1 MAEQDERQEGRDQ
14 RGKFASGNR
23 WSSLGGKRRARI
35 LPAER
40 KREIAKQGYLAQVQK
55 HFDGDIVAQGQYLG
69 EVGAWASDRLYPD
82 WMKVF
87 EHPGT
92 PAEFMAK
99 RRSQRRALQEFSLQ
113 DVPEMA
119 F

>member
-1 MAEQDERQEGRDQ
+1 MDKKDGGRDQ
-14 RGKFASGNR
+14 RGKFAKGNG
-23 WSSLGGKRRARI
+23 WSSMGGKKRARI

-40 KREIAKQGYLAQVQK
+40 RREISKQGYLALVQK

-69 EVGAWASDRLYPD
+69 EVGAWASDQVYPD

-87 EHPGT
+87 KHPGP
-92 PAEFMAK
+92 PAEFMER
-99 RRSQRRALQEFSLQ
+99 RRSQRRALQELSLR